1 VDDEVIKWQ
10 RRFERERNARKEAE
24 RVLEAKSLEV
34 FASNHSL
41 VELAHDLEE
50 KVRMRTSELQAALT
64 VAQEA
69 TAVKSEFLAMMSHEI
84 RTPMNGIL
92 GMAQLLAMSQLDK
105 EQMTH
110 LDIIRQSGDM
120 LMILID
126 DILDFSK
133 IEAGKIELDL
143 QENNLIDDLKI
154 IVDLYRPLAKKKN
167 INFHF
172 EIESF
177 TPSTLLIDIQKIR
190 QIVSNLISNAIKFT
204 SSGLIEIKL
213 STQLMPSN
221 LVQIILQVTDSGIG
235 IASEKIDRL
244 FKAFSQ
250 ADSSINRL
258 YGGTGLGLAISS
270 RLAETMGG
278 GISVS
283 STLGVGSCFTVKL
296 CANHASLDEKF
307 EKPITINTVLNK
319 VAINSILVVDDN
331 AINRLLAVSFLK
343 KIGIHADIAIDGL
356 EALALIKVKNYE
368 AILMDVHMPN
378 LNGLE
383 ATKLIRS
390 MSLSKQPYI
399 IALSAST
406 LESDRK
412 IAQQSGMDAFLSKPF
427 KLNDLKEQLSM
438 IRSLNDC

>member
-1 VDDEVIKWQ
+1 VDDEVLKWQ

-41 VELAHDLEE
+41 VELAHNLEE
-50 KVRMRTSELQAALT
+50 KVRIRTSELQAALN
-64 VAQEA
+64 VAEEA

-105 EQMTH
+105 EQRTH

-120 LMILID
+120 LMLLID

-133 IEAGKIELDL
+133 IEAGKNELDL
-143 QENNLIDDLKI
+143 QANNLIDDLKI
-154 IVDLYRPLAKKKN
+154 IVDLYRPLAEKKN

-177 TPSTLLIDIQKIR
+177 TPSTFLIDIQKVR
-190 QIVSNLISNAIKFT
+190 QIVGNLISNAIKFT

-221 LVQIILQVTDSGIG
+221 LVQIILQVIDSGIG

-270 RLAETMGG
+270 RLAEIMGG
-278 GISVS
+278 EISVTS
-283 STLGVGSCFTVKL
+283 KLGVGSCFTVKL
-296 CANHASLDEKF
+296 YADYASLNEKF
-307 EKPITINTVLNK
+307 EEPTTINTVINK
-319 VAINSILVVDDN
+319 LIIDSVLVVDDN

-343 KIGIHADIAIDGL
+343 KIGIHADVAIDGL
-356 EALALIKVKNYE
+356 EAVELIKLKNYE

-378 LNGLE
+378 LDGLE

-390 MSLSKQPYI
+390 MPLSKQPYI

-412 IAQQSGMDAFLSKPF
+412 IAEHSGMNAFLSKPF
-427 KLNDLKEQLSM
+427 KLDDLKQKLSL
-438 IRSLNDC
+438 IHSTNNY